1 MLDYLSKSPPA
12 DWGMLL
18 VAAISL
24 CIAIRTL
31 LYARKQYEQSKQAQE
46 ELNYPYVIFDIRQ
59 VKGGIV
65 EVYLKNL
72 GSTVAYD
79 ISIESNPPFESA
91 SDDAFWL
98 FDELPALVPGQ
109 EWATIWETQIAERR
123 DSDLPDRM
131 EVTVRYKDSSEK
143 PHTTPTVIDLKAY
156 WGRTFLVDND
166 LSKVASELKKQTDAL
181 KKTESHLKSMRK
193 SIGPDV
199 DGQRNIIESLR
210 EIAEPMGSGKLPFL
224 TQIFTRQKR

>member
-1 MLDYLSKSPPA
+1 MIDFLAKSPPA

-24 CIAIRTL
+24 GIAIGTL
-31 LYARKQYEQSKQAQE
+31 LYARKQYKHSKLAQE

-79 ISIESNPPFESA
+79 ISVDSSPPFESA
-91 SDDAFWL
+91 SEDYFWL

-109 EWATIWETQIAERR
+109 EWATIWETQISKRR
-123 DSDLPDRM
+123 ESDLPDRM
-131 EVTVRYKDSSEK
+131 EVTVRYKDSSNKLHEM
-143 PHTTPTVIDLKAY
+143 PTVIDLKAY
-156 WGRTFLVDND
+156 WGKTFLVDND
-166 LSKVASELKKQTDAL
+166 LSKVAGELKKQTDAL
-181 KKTESHLKSMRK
+181 RKTESHLKSMRD

-210 EIAEPMGSGKLPFL
+210 EIAETNHTS
-224 TQIFTRQKR
+224 